1 MKRRHLVRLAA
12 VVLMFGL
19 LGGCW
24 WKDDEEE
31 LVVDNTELYRQ
42 AVTDIA
48 EGRFFRA
55 SERLGEVG
63 LTTAVSPELDP
74 YVKLA
79 IADSYFF
86 RGGTINAIEAQSRY
100 EQFLS
105 FYPTHPMATYAR
117 FQVGVCL
124 FRQSERPENDQE
136 YTLRARNHFRDM
148 LRDLPPDHPWR
159 LAAAAMRQR
168 AEDKLARHEWQVAAF
183 YVEKEEPLGAIERL
197 ERLIRE
203 YPGARVRRDAMLV
216 LARAYADVGDYAQ
229 ARLTV
234 DMLVDEYPA
243 AKGSNEV
250 AALRERIESGLA
262 GGRDGTAAGSEAAA
276 VPEPEDGT
284 ARSGA

>member
-1 MKRRHLVRLAA
+1 MMRTTLARLAA
-12 VVLMFGL
+12 VALMLGL

-31 LVVDNTELYRQ
+31 LVVDNAELYRQ
-42 AVTDIA
+42 ARVDIA
-48 EGRFFRA
+48 EGHFFRA

-86 RGGTINAIEAQSRY
+86 RGGSINAIEAQSRY

-105 FYPTHPMATYAR
+105 FYPTHEMATYAR
-117 FQVGVCL
+117 YQVGVCL

-136 YTLRARNHFRDM
+136 YTLRARNHFREM
-148 LRDLPPDHPWR
+148 LRDLPPGDPWR
-159 LAAAAMRQR
+159 LAAAAMRQK
-168 AEDKLARHEWQVAAF
+168 AEDKLARHEWQVASF

-197 ERLIRE
+197 EQLVRE
-203 YPGARVRRDAMLV
+203 YPGANVRREAMLV

-243 AKGSNEV
+243 AEGTSEV
-250 AALRERIESGLA
+250 AALRQRIESGLA
-262 GGRDGTAAGSEAAA
+262 GRGESAAQGPEATGPARADASE
-276 VPEPEDGT
+276 
-284 ARSGA
+284 RSGA